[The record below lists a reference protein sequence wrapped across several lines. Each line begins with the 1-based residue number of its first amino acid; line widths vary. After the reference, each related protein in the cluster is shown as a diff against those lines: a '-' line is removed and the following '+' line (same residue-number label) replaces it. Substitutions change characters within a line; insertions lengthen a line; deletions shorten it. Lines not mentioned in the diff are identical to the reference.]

1 MEIKKYGLQ
10 EKAAEL
16 RIQPSERIWNRLEQ
30 RLDQDRD
37 KIKIST
43 VYKWIGIA
51 AGILVV
57 LSVSFLLPIKNSAR
71 QPFVIQDL
79 EPVPEASLASYQY
92 ASQLNEIYE
101 QKTWVNFSEGNRKR
115 LKPTPDDGST
125 LSNKGKNL

>member
-16 RIQPSERIWNRLEQ
+16 RIQPSDRIWNRLEQ